1 LLLRDLF
8 LIPTERHE
16 SVLDAV
22 GQLGGA
28 VDSLDIDLLTV
39 TLDIDAWT
47 RRIIGSVERGIRGLP
62 S

>member
-1 LLLRDLF
+1 M
-8 LIPTERHE
+8 
-16 SVLDAV
+16 LDAV